1 MKTELLTICCLASM
15 LAVSAFAN
23 MALLLKAN
31 RREKWVTRLKD
42 MLFQLKAEND
52 RNAARLELTGF
63 LWNEDIAK
71 LQATISQ
78 KDRLLNQK
86 WVEARPNVHNR

>member
-31 RREKWVTRLKD
+31 RQEKWVTRLKG
-42 MLFQLKAEND
+42 MILQLKAEND

-63 LWNEDIAK
+63 LWNEDITK

-86 WVEARPNVHNR
+86 WVEARPNVHNG